1 MDCLGELVGMHCLLV
16 GSGRGVM
23 DFLDDGG
30 MIGPD
35 GGNSTWVAD
44 EMQGLGEYDRCSKEK
59 EKTLFLP
66 PVSEPAFINP
76 PVQDFPL
83 PHPCLCVY
91 CSSPR
96 RLSMYPSCWTYSL

>member
-1 MDCLGELVGMHCLLV
+1 MHCLLV

-76 PVQDFPL
+76 PRPRFSPPSSLPL
-83 PHPCLCVY
+83 CILLL
-91 CSSPR
+91 SPPPVDVPELLDVFSVR
-96 RLSMYPSCWTYSL
+96 YIV